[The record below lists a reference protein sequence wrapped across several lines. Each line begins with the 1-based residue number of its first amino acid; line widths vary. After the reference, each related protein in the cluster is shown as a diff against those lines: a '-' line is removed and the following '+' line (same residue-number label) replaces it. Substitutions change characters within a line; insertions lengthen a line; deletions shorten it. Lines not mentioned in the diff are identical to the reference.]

1 MNSYFYAEE
10 EWLITKDWRRLTRK
24 ISISTL
30 KYSILIIG
38 AIVAILPFYWL
49 FISSLK
55 TPGEIIAR
63 LTWWPENPNLMN
75 FYDALNFLR
84 PPIYRAFMNSIIVTG
99 SYTVLLLL
107 GSSLTAYALA
117 KYRFRGGRL
126 VFWIII
132 STMMLPGVI
141 TLVPSVML
149 MFWFGWL
156 DTYWP
161 LIIPGAVNAYT
172 VFLLRQYMIT
182 VPDEVLDAARLY
194 GCSEFGLF
202 WRIMLPLC
210 KPALAAIGLINFV
223 WSWNDFLWPLIIIS
237 DQNKFTMQLALMGLW
252 DIHGTLSQLNL
263 VSACTVYATLP
274 LIICSIITSKHFI
287 KGFTGLT
294 YTKR

>member
-1 MNSYFYAEE
+1 MF
-10 EWLITKDWRRLTRK
+10 
-24 ISISTL
+24 
-30 KYSILIIG
+30 
-38 AIVAILPFYWL
+38 IVAISDWGPITWLPLNPRW
-49 FISSLK
+49 
-55 TPGEIIAR
+55 
-63 LTWWPENPNLMN
+63 ENFVYAWSYMQYPPLWR
-75 FYDALNFLR
+75 ALL
-84 PPIYRAFMNSIIVTG
+84 NSVIVSFSRTLL
-99 SYTVLLLL
+99 VLSA
-107 GSSLTAYALA
+107 SSLTAYALA
-117 KYRFRGGRL
+117 MYKFRGSRV
-126 VFWIII
+126 VFWVVLSAMFMGSFRLIPVV
-132 STMMLPGVI
+132 PGVI
-141 TLVPSVML
+141 TLIPSVML

-156 DTYWP
+156 DTYWA
-161 LIIPGAVNAYT
+161 LIIPGFVNAYS

-252 DIHGTLSQLNL
+252 DIHGSLSQLNL

-274 LIICSIITSKHFI
+274 LIIFSIITSKHLI